1 MPTRCRAES
10 GAFAAWLLQQKA
22 SYAPLQFVLLD
33 VKAGKTHGGGIE
45 GESVTVTW
53 KSQDPTPLP
62 ETGITKSNEAQVELV
77 WLQTSEFGLETDNI
91 LQHSNY
97 QSISAMCNVLPSLMM
112 ITVSSQTKWALIQ
125 LMY

>member
-1 MPTRCRAES
+1 M
-10 GAFAAWLLQQKA
+10 
-22 SYAPLQFVLLD
+22 
-33 VKAGKTHGGGIE
+33 
-45 GESVTVTW
+45 TVTW

-62 ETGITKSNEAQVELV
+62 ETGITKSKEAQVELV

-91 LQHSNY
+91 LQHSNN
-97 QSISAMCNVLPSLMM
+97 QSISAMRNVLPSLMM